1 MKIKMKIKKE
11 NAQYRKA
18 DDRFWENT
26 QKESEREREVIGC
39 RERIN
44 KKIVEIKGEAR
55 LDVLGEK

>member
-26 QKESEREREVIGC
+26 QKESKREREVIGC

-44 KKIVEIKGEAR
+44 KKIVEIKG
-55 LDVLGEK
+55 